1 MHPNHRLAVGVL
13 AGAIV
18 GITTSLSLN
27 VFAFK
32 QTPDDNELPLEQL
45 QKFTE
50 VYARVKQDYV
60 ETPDSKEMINN
71 AIRGMLT
78 GLDPHSDYLDEESFK
93 ELQVGTS
100 GEFGGLGIEVGMED
114 GFVKV
119 ISPIDDTPAQKA
131 GLMTG
136 DLIIRLD
143 EAPVKGM
150 TLNDAVKMMRGQPGT
165 KIDLLIVR
173 EGKDK
178 PFKVTLTRDVIK
190 VQSVKSRMLE
200 PGYGYLRI
208 SSFQAKTT
216 DALIEALNKLKADNK
231 QNLRGVILDLR
242 NNPGGV
248 LNAAVGV
255 SDAFLNDGKI
265 VYTEGRVEDAK
276 MEYKANAGDELDGA
290 PIVVLVN
297 QGSASASEIV
307 SGALQDHKRA
317 LIVGQKT
324 FGKGSVQTVLPLDEK
339 TALKLTTARYF
350 TPSGRSIQAEGIKP
364 DIEVKPLKVTSDNQ
378 AADEDIAPLSEA
390 DFNKHLSNPNKKPE
404 EAATPTPAKP
414 DESAPDTSSAAPA
427 TAPTENDS
435 AAAIVKKGEAKDK
448 SLASEDYQLFEA
460 LNILKGMDLVLN
472 KTRPEVPAASN
483 TPAAAESKPL

>member
-13 AGAIV
+13 AGALV
-18 GITTSLSLN
+18 GVTASLSLN

-32 QTPDDNELPLEQL
+32 QTPNDTELPLEQL

-131 GLMTG
+131 GLMAG

-143 EAPVKGM
+143 EAPVKGL
-150 TLNDAVKMMRGQPGT
+150 TLNDAVKLMRGKPGT

-190 VQSVKSRMLE
+190 VQSVKSRLLE
-200 PGYGYLRI
+200 AGYGYVRI

-216 DALIEALNKLKADNK
+216 DALIEAIHKLKAENK
-231 QNLRGVILDLR
+231 QNLRGIVLDLR

-276 MEYKANAGDELDGA
+276 MEYTATTGDELDGA

-307 SGALQDHKRA
+307 AGALQDHQRA

-350 TPSGRSIQAEGIKP
+350 TPAGRSIQAEGIKP
-364 DIEVKPLKVTSDNQ
+364 DIDVKPLKVTADDQ
-378 AADEDIAPLSEA
+378 AAEEDIAPLSEA

-404 EAATPTPAKP
+404 EAATPTKP
-414 DESAPDTSSAAPA
+414 DESAPESAEPISGTAPA
-427 TAPTENDS
+427 VPTENDS

-448 SLASEDYQLFEA
+448 SLAAEDYQLFEA

-472 KTRPEVPAASN
+472 KTRPAPAATTSA
-483 TPAAAESKPL
+483 TESKPL